1 MIFRLMATN
10 PSFESS
16 LVDAWRQGNEDQ
28 IVSELKSLRVGVSL
42 QDKDTL
48 SRDVL
53 DILQETSSAR
63 VRDAAAITLSEL
75 GITQNT
81 MKIVDVLR
89 RKDVARSS
97 GSLLFVLNEINATLP
112 LSVLMQVVEY
122 GSFEARNQA
131 MFFLEDGRFD
141 RVHISDLNIA
151 IAHLKYLTKLDD
163 QEAAE
168 AADFARECLSDY
180 ANEHYTR
187 L

>member
-10 PSFESS
+10 PSFESP

-48 SRDVL
+48 SRDVV

-97 GSLLFVLNEINATLP
+97 G
-112 LSVLMQVVEY
+112 
-122 GSFEARNQA
+122 
-131 MFFLEDGRFD
+131 
-141 RVHISDLNIA
+141 DLKIA
-151 IAHLKYLTKLDD
+151 IAHLKYLAKLDD